1 MFNNNIK
8 DAKLF
13 FYYLKYYF
21 LVKLNFINFLNNRKI
36 I

>member
-21 LVKLNFINFLNNRKI
+21 LDIQNTYLY
-36 I
+36 

>member
-21 LVKLNFINFLNNRKI
+21 LDRNNKNKY
-36 I
+36 